1 MSQSPI
7 TIRPVSSKADLTA
20 FIDVG
25 YRLTRDDPHQVLPLR
40 MDMMEMFN
48 PAKNPFFGHA
58 RVQTMLAL
66 RGETVVGRISAHID
80 ELALAQPVEQGMGPG
95 TGNWGFLEAEDADV
109 AAALIAGAEDWL
121 RAQGMTRALG
131 PLSLSIWDMPGV
143 LTFGHDHS
151 PSVLMGHDHPQKQGW
166 IEAAGYAAVKDLRTY
181 DVDIADGF
189 PPLID
194 RIVASG
200 EKSSRINVRRVS
212 KANFDAEV
220 RIIVDILNDA
230 WSANWGFVPFTEAEV
245 AYTAKKLKPIVYE
258 ELIMIAEVDGV
269 PKAFMIVLPDMHE
282 VQKPLKG
289 RLFPYGWLKLL
300 LWLRNPRAHT
310 MRVPLMGVRKELQN
324 SRMASQLAFMMIEY
338 IRRAAIPRFGSQ
350 RGEIGWV
357 LDDNQG
363 MNAIA
368 DAIESKV
375 NRVYTLYAKAL

>member
-1 MSQSPI
+1 
-7 TIRPVSSKADLTA
+7 
-20 FIDVG
+20 
-25 YRLTRDDPHQVLPLR
+25 
-40 MDMMEMFN
+40 
-48 PAKNPFFGHA
+48 
-58 RVQTMLAL
+58 
-66 RGETVVGRISAHID
+66 
-80 ELALAQPVEQGMGPG
+80 
-95 TGNWGFLEAEDADV
+95 
-109 AAALIAGAEDWL
+109 
-121 RAQGMTRALG
+121 MTRALG

-143 LTFGHDHS
+143 LTFGHDHP
-151 PSVLMGHDHPQKQGW
+151 PSILMGHDHADKSGW
-166 IEAAGYAAVKDLRTY
+166 IERAGYHAVKNLRTY
-181 DVDIADGF
+181 DVMIADGF

-200 EKSSRINVRRVS
+200 EKSSRINVRRVDKS
-212 KANFDAEV
+212 NFDAEV
-220 RIIVDILNDA
+220 KIIVDILNDA

-269 PKAFMIVLPDMHE
+269 AKAFMIVLPDMHE

-289 RLFPYGWLKLL
+289 KLFPFGWLKLL
-300 LWLRNPRAHT
+300 LWLRKPRAYT

-338 IRRAAIPRFGSQ
+338 IRRAAVPAFGSQ

-375 NRVYTLYAKAL
+375 NRIYTLYAKEF